1 MKSTPKLLLLLFM
14 MGHACLA
21 QNFQSPESFLGY
33 SIGEKFSFH
42 SRITDY
48 VKYVANE
55 NPKQTKLI
63 SYGQTNEG
71 RPLQVI
77 IVGNEA
83 NIANLES
90 IRTNNLKGIGLA
102 DGTAT
107 AEIPAIAWL
116 SYNVHG
122 NEAVSSES
130 VMVVLYEL
138 LNKQNAVT
146 QDILKNTVVI
156 LDPCINPDGRDR
168 YANWYNRYVGTQPD
182 LNAASVEHHEP
193 WPGGRFNHYLFDL
206 NRDWAWQTQVES
218 QQRMKLYHEW
228 MPHLHADFHEMGAN
242 STYYF
247 PPSAKPFHEDLTIW
261 QRDFQN
267 LLGEYNKKRFDK
279 NGWLY
284 FTKESYDLLY
294 PSYGDTYPS
303 YNGAIGMT
311 FEQGGSGSAGL
322 AFARED
328 GDTLTLKDRI
338 AHHVATSMGT
348 LEAISANKQD
358 VVTNFRKYFNEAS
371 SNGVGKYKSYVIK
384 TEGNE
389 EAVIALK
396 KTLDGIQIK
405 YGFTDSRRKLS
416 GFDYS
421 TRKDGSFDVQET
433 DLIISV
439 KQPKGKLVKILFEP
453 ETVLEDS
460 NTYDITTWSLP
471 YAYGL
476 KAFATSSDL
485 SVGSKDAA
493 ERMKM
498 EVPAQTPYAYL
509 VDNNSFQDTQLLA
522 HLLKNKVKVRFNEK
536 PFSTASKSYKSGALL
551 ITKKGNEAL
560 GNRFNELVVEA
571 ANKFGSEVEVVNS
584 GLVSSGSDIGAYSV
598 EFVKAPKVGILIGE
612 GISPTAAGEV
622 WHYFEQQVNYP
633 ATIIDVA
640 YFSKINLW
648 DFDVLI
654 LPSGRYGSTI
664 SSTEEVK
671 RWLSDGGKLI
681 ALENSNSLFADSK
694 GFGLKSK
701 TGKDKPNKLLKYGN
715 QEREGISAQIPG
727 AIYKINVDATHPL
740 GYGYDNGY
748 YAILKS
754 SNAYEYLEKGWNV
767 GTISTDSYVTGFAGS
782 KAKEQMKE
790 SLLFGVESIGKGN
803 VVYMID
809 NPIFRGF
816 WYGGKQLFGNAVFMV
831 K

>member
-396 KTLDGIQIK
+396 KTLDGVQIK

-664 SSTEEVK
+664 SSTEEIK

-715 QEREGISAQIPG
+715 QEREGISSQIPG

>member
-1 MKSTPKLLLLLFM
+1 MKSTPKLLLLLFT

-21 QNFQSPESFLGY
+21 QNFQSPDAFLGY
-33 SIGEKFSFH
+33 PIGEKFSFH

-48 VKYVANE
+48 VEYAAEK
-55 NPKQTKLI
+55 NPTQTKLI
-63 SYGQTNEG
+63 NYGQTNEG

-77 IVGNEA
+77 IVGNET
-83 NIANLES
+83 NIANLET
-90 IRTNNLKGIGLA
+90 IRANNLRGIGLE
-102 DGTAT
+102 DGTST
-107 AEIPAIAWL
+107 EEIPAIAWL

-122 NEAVSSES
+122 NEAVSSEAM
-130 VMVVLYEL
+130 MVVLYEL

-168 YANWYNRYVGTQPD
+168 YANWYNRYVGVKPD
-182 LNAASVEHHEP
+182 LNAASIEHHEP

-206 NRDWAWQTQVES
+206 NRDWAWQTQAES

-247 PPSAKPFHEDLTIW
+247 PPSAKPYHEDLTIW

-267 LLGEYNKKRFDK
+267 LLGEFNKKRFDK

-322 AFARED
+322 AFLRED
-328 GDTLTLKDRI
+328 GDTLTLKSRI
-338 AHHVATSMGT
+338 DHHVATSMGT

-358 VVTNFRKYFNEAS
+358 VVTNFRKYFNDAKN
-371 SNGVGKYKSYVIK
+371 NGVGKYTSYVIK

-389 EAVIALK
+389 EATMALK
-396 KTLDGIQIK
+396 KMLDGVQIK
-405 YGFTDSRRKLS
+405 YGFAESRRKIS

-421 TRKDGSFDVQET
+421 TRKDGNFDVQET
-433 DLIISV
+433 DLIISA

-453 ETVLEDS
+453 ETALEDS

-476 KAFATSSDL
+476 KAYATSLDL
-485 SVGSKDAA
+485 SASKKNTA
-493 ERMKM
+493 ERKQM
-498 EVPAQTPYAYL
+498 EVATETPYAYL

-560 GNRFNELVVEA
+560 ENRFNELVAEA

-654 LPSGRYGSTI
+654 LPNGRYGSTI
-664 SSTEEVK
+664 SSTEEIK

-681 ALENSNSLFADSK
+681 ALEGSNSLFADSK

-701 TGKDKPNKLLKYGN
+701 TDKEEPNKLQKYGE
-715 QEREGISAQIPG
+715 QERQSISSQIPG
-727 AIYKINVDATHPL
+727 AIYKTNVDATHPL
-740 GYGYDNGY
+740 GYGYENGY

-754 SNAYEYLEKGWNV
+754 SNAYEYLEDGWNV
-767 GTISTDSYVTGFAGS
+767 GTIAADSYVTGFAGS

-803 VVYMID
+803 IVYMID

>member
-1 MKSTPKLLLLLFM
+1 